1 MGFRITNKWLILTL
15 LMVAYAI
22 SFMDRYV
29 MNLLLDPIKA
39 DMHLT
44 DTQVSL
50 LAGAGF
56 AVFYVLMGIPLGRL
70 SDSKSRVKLIAGGLA
85 VWSIMTSVCGLSKNY
100 LQLMLARMG
109 VGVGEAALSPSAYSM
124 LADLFPRKLLA
135 TAIGIYSSG
144 IYIGAGL
151 AYIVGGSLLKYFEA
165 HGTYNLPFVGEVF
178 SWQMIFF
185 LFGLPGLFIAVI
197 MLFVKEPIRV
207 YTNEKTSLTDFFH
220 FLKNEGRP
228 FLWLCAGGAVFNIAV
243 YATGVWIP
251 TFLSRVHQMPLP
263 QVGSITGI
271 GIMLL
276 SPIGAI
282 LGGKLADTL
291 ATQYGLGG
299 RLKALI
305 TFSVVFIPA
314 CIVYTLTPTITATLW
329 ALVPYA
335 ILVSSGVAVTAAT
348 AQEMVPVHFRG
359 TASACMLFAQ
369 NIIGMGIGPTSVAFV
384 TDYVYQDQLAVGQSL
399 AVICTASLV
408 LATGL
413 FIICNRSFGTTTQT
427 R

>member
-1 MGFRITNKWLILTL
+1 
-15 LMVAYAI
+15 
-22 SFMDRYV
+22 

-44 DTQVSL
+44 DIQVSL
-50 LAGAGF
+50 LARAGF

-70 SDSKSRVKLIAGGLA
+70 SDRSSRVKLIAGGMA
-85 VWSIMTSVCGLSKNY
+85 VWSIMTSFCGLTKNY

-165 HGTYNLPFVGEVF
+165 HGTYSFPFIGEVF

-185 LFGLPGLFIAVI
+185 LFGLPGLLIAAV
-197 MLFVKEPIRV
+197 LLLVKEPIRV
-207 YTNEKTSLTDFFH
+207 FTNERTSLKDFFQ
-220 FLKNEGRP
+220 FIKTDGRP

-251 TFLSRVHQMPLP
+251 TFLSRVHHMPLP
-263 QVGSITGI
+263 QVGSITGV

-282 LGGKLADTL
+282 LGGKVADMLASR
-291 ATQYGLGG
+291 YGLEG
-299 RLKALI
+299 RLQALV
-305 TFSVVFIPA
+305 TFSLLFIPA
-314 CIVYTLTPTITATLW
+314 CLVYTFTTNVDATLW

-369 NIIGMGIGPTSVAFV
+369 NIIGMGIGPTSVAFL
-384 TDYVYQDQLAVGQSL
+384 TDYVYHDQLAVGQSL
-399 AVICTASLV
+399 AVICACSLV
-408 LATGL
+408 VATTL
-413 FIICNRSFGTTTQT
+413 FFVCKRSLTLTTQMH
-427 R
+427 

>member
-1 MGFRITNKWLILTL
+1 MSFRIENKWLILAL
-15 LMVAYAI
+15 LMVAYSI

-70 SDSKSRVKLIAGGLA
+70 SDSKSRVKLIAGGMA
-85 VWSIMTSVCGLSKNY
+85 VWSIMTSFCGLTKNY

-151 AYIVGGSLLKYFEA
+151 AYIVGGGLLKYFEA
-165 HGTYNLPFVGEVF
+165 HGTYSFPIIGQVF

-185 LFGLPGLFIAVI
+185 LFGLPGLLIALV
-197 MLFVKEPIRV
+197 MLLVKEPART
-207 YTNEKTSLTDFFH
+207 YTHNRTSLKDFFQ
-220 FLKNEGRP
+220 FLKTDGRP

-251 TFLSRVHQMPLP
+251 SFLGRVHHMPLP
-263 QVGSITGI
+263 EVGSISGI

-282 LGGKLADTL
+282 LGGKVADVL
-291 ATQYGLGG
+291 ATQFGLGG

-314 CIVYTLTPTITATLW
+314 CIVYTVTPSINTTLW

-369 NIIGMGIGPTSVAFV
+369 NIIGMGIGPTSVAFL
-384 TDYVYQDQLAVGQSL
+384 TDYVYHDQLAIGQSL

-408 LATGL
+408 LATAL
-413 FIICNRSFGTTTQT
+413 FIVCYRSLAINTQNN
-427 R
+427 